1 MHAMKFF
8 DLSFPVTP
16 SESSPKIH
24 KIFFEDFRK
33 AYRDMDRSLAESL
46 VEKGMAKWLGCGVN
60 GVVAVPQAMIAP
72 MEFFVLN
79 LPTHAVKAIHVND
92 LVPSNGPS
100 PNDVVA
106 YGENLIRNMRFSHL
120 PEDIY
125 DADAYDE
132 SLEDP
137 YEDDLLPSEP
147 EVPLKEEKA
156 EKPKPEVKKEK

>member
-1 MHAMKFF
+1 MKFF
-8 DLSFPVTP
+8 DLSFPVSP
-16 SESSPKIH
+16 DESSPKIH
-24 KIFFEDFRK
+24 KIFFEDFKK
-33 AYRDMDRSLAESL
+33 AYHDFPRDLAERL
-46 VEKGMAKWLGCGVN
+46 VEVGFGKWAPCGVN
-60 GVVAVPQAMIAP
+60 GVIITPQAMIAP
-72 MEFFVLN
+72 MEMFFII
-79 LPTHAVKAIHVND
+79 LPTNGVKAILVNE
-92 LVPSNGPS
+92 LVPGHGPV